1 MQQFNFCHIPTDLL
15 GIENYLY
22 GDEVHTNRI
31 IKCEYGRIE
40 KKVDGYFICHKGSEV
55 TYIDLKGNILK

>member
-1 MQQFNFCHIPTDLL
+1 MA
-15 GIENYLY
+15 
-22 GDEVHTNRI
+22 VS
-31 IKCEYGRIE
+31 

>member
-40 KKVDGYFICHKGSEV
+40 KSRW
-55 TYIDLKGNILK
+55 ILYLS